1 MEKMTFVFL
10 IIIVAYLL
18 FAFIKSRGEK
28 GKKKEEVYC
37 APQAPQPQQKQNSSE
52 TERAA
57 IAAAIAAVM
66 GETSFVLKR
75 VYAVATV
82 DESRSNWRTAGRT
95 EIMTR
100 KVF

>member
-1 MEKMTFVFL
+1 MEKMTFIFL

-18 FAFIKSRGEK
+18 FAFIKSRGEN
-28 GKKKEEVYC
+28 GKKKEEAYSS
-37 APQAPQPQQKQNSSE
+37 PQYSQPQQKQDSSE

-66 GETSFVLKR
+66 GKTAFVLKR
-75 VYAVATV
+75 VYAVAAV

-95 EIMTR
+95 EMMNR
-100 KVF
+100 KI